1 MNNQYS
7 YETEV
12 QWIGGRRGLVTAD
25 GLPNIEVT
33 APPEFQGDDL
43 TWTPEHLFVAAVNS
57 CYMATF
63 AAIAD
68 VSKLDVLSFSSKAT
82 GVLEKVEGRGYRIT
96 EVVLKPALLLK
107 SETDVERGVRL
118 LDKALQHCFVSNSIQ
133 SEVRLLPAITFARAV
148 AAG

>member
-1 MNNQYS
+1 MNNQYF

-12 QWIGGRRGLVTAD
+12 QWIGGRRGLVTAA

-82 GVLEKVEGRGYRIT
+82 GMLEKIEGKGYRIT

-107 SETDVERGVRL
+107 SEADVERGMRL
-118 LDKALQHCFVSNSIQ
+118 LNKALQHCFVSNSIQ
-133 SEVRLLPAITFARAV
+133 CEVRLNPAITFARGV

>member
-1 MNNQYS
+1 MNNQFF

-12 QWIGGRRGLVTAD
+12 QWIGGRRGLLTAA

-33 APPEFQGDDL
+33 APPEFQGDEM

-68 VSKLDVLSFSSKAT
+68 VSRLDVLSFASTAT
-82 GVLEKVEGRGYRIT
+82 GMLEKVEGRGYRIT
-96 EVVLKPALLLK
+96 EIILKPALLLK
-107 SETDVERGVRL
+107 SEADVERATRL
-118 LDKALQHCFVSNSIQ
+118 LDKALPHCFVSNSIQ
-133 SEVRLLPAITFARAV
+133 SEVRLSPAVTFARA
-148 AAG
+148 AAV